1 VNPRTTTWVVVLT
14 DRVQAAA
21 AGRSV
26 HDTVAAALDGG
37 AGAVVLREKDL
48 PAAERRAL
56 AADLLALTAR
66 HRAALI
72 VASDPVLARQVGAD
86 GLHLAADEPWP
97 TGAPLPPRGVGR
109 SCHTVADL
117 VVAGTHGAAWVTYS
131 PVHPTDSKP
140 GHGPPLGPE
149 GLAAGCRAVPDLP
162 VLALGGIGPG
172 RARACVEA
180 GAAGVALMGAV
191 MRADDPAAVVRAV
204 VDEVA
209 ADAVQSRP

>member
-1 VNPRTTTWVVVLT
+1 MSTRPTTWVVVLT
-14 DRVQAAA
+14 DRTQAAA
-21 AGRSV
+21 AGRRL

-37 AGAVVLREKDL
+37 AGAVLLRDKDL
-48 PAAERRAL
+48 PAAERRAV
-56 AADLLALTAR
+56 AADLRALTAR
-66 HRAALI
+66 HRAGLI
-72 VASDPVLARQVGAD
+72 VASDPGLARQVGAD
-86 GLHLAADEPWP
+86 GLHLAADDPWP
-97 TGAPLPPRGVGR
+97 AGIPPPPGGVGR

-131 PVHPTDSKP
+131 PVHLTDSKP
-140 GHGPPLGPE
+140 GHGPALGPE

-172 RARACVEA
+172 RARACVDA

-191 MRADDPAAVVRAV
+191 MGADDPSAVVRAV

-209 ADAVQSRP
+209 ADPARSRR

>member
-1 VNPRTTTWVVVLT
+1 VSTRPTTWVVVLT
-14 DRVQAAA
+14 DRAQAAA
-21 AGRSV
+21 AGRRL
-26 HDTVAAALDGG
+26 HDTVAASLDGG
-37 AGAVVLREKDL
+37 AGAVLLREKDL
-48 PAAERRAL
+48 PAAERRAV
-56 AADLLALTAR
+56 AADLRALTAR
-66 HRAALI
+66 HRAGLI
-72 VASDPVLARQVGAD
+72 VASDPGLARQVGAD
-86 GLHLAADEPWP
+86 GLHLAADDPWP
-97 TGAPLPPRGVGR
+97 AGIPPPPGGVGR

-131 PVHPTDSKP
+131 PVHLTDSKP
-140 GHGPPLGPE
+140 GHGPALGPE

-191 MRADDPAAVVRAV
+191 MGADDPSAVVRAV

-209 ADAVQSRP
+209 ADPARSRR

>member
-1 VNPRTTTWVVVLT
+1 VSPRATTWVVILT
-14 DRVQAAA
+14 DRAQAAA
-21 AGRSV
+21 AGRSLP
-26 HDTVAAALDGG
+26 DTVAAALDGG
-37 AGAVVLREKDL
+37 AGAVLLREKDL
-48 PAAERRAL
+48 PAAERRAV
-56 AADLLALTAR
+56 AADLRALTAR

-72 VASDPVLARQVGAD
+72 VASDLGLARQVGAD
-86 GLHLAADEPWP
+86 GVHLAADDPWP
-97 TGAPLPPRGVGR
+97 VGGRPPPRGVGR

-131 PVHPTDSKP
+131 PVHLTDSKP

-191 MRADDPAAVVRAV
+191 MGADDPSAVVRAV

-209 ADAVQSRP
+209 AEPARSRR